1 MTYMLLLNCAL
12 KLVEEIIL
20 YYDARSKKHKKN
32 ISIRT
37 KLRIFR
43 SNVKSVLLYGSESWK
58 VAKTTTSK
66 LQVFV
71 NHCLHRILNIYWP
84 EVISNEE
91 LWRRAEETVISIQ
104 IKRWKWNWLGHILR
118 KGHDIIER
126 EVLDWNPQGQRKSGR
141 PKQTWR
147 RSVHNEAVGEGKSLG
162 EVKQLARN
170 RIR

>member
-1 MTYMLLLNCAL
+1 M
-12 KLVEEIIL
+12 
-20 YYDARSKKHKKN
+20 
-32 ISIRT
+32 
-37 KLRIFR
+37 
-43 SNVKSVLLYGSESWK
+43 
-58 VAKTTTSK
+58 
-66 LQVFV
+66 
-71 NHCLHRILNIYWP
+71 
-84 EVISNEE
+84 ISNEE

-104 IKRWKWNWLGHILR
+104 IKRRKWNWTGQALR